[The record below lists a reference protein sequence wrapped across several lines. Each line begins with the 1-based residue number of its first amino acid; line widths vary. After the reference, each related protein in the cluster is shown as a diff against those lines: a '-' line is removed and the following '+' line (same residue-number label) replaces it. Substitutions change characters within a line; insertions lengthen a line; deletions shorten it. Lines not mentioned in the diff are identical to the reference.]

1 MGQTRLFQLNTLQ
14 YIWLW
19 LGVPSSLLLLLRVAD
34 QIAEKARAKGFRT
47 KTAITVVELFVVV
60 MSVLYVVY
68 VLTLDLGTH
77 SHG

>member
-1 MGQTRLFQLNTLQ
+1 MNTLQ

-19 LGVPSSLLLLLRVAD
+19 LGVPSALILLLRVAD
-34 QIAEKARAKGFRT
+34 KFAAAAQARGMRT
-47 KTAITVVELFVVV
+47 KTAITAVELFVIAA
-60 MSVLYVVY
+60 SVLYVVY